1 MLSEGR
7 KRDAAANAVL
17 ALSFAANAAQSPQ
30 AFVSSGE
37 KAAPS
42 LPLMGELMR
51 KRKEA
56 NRNLDSARVSEPA
69 RNRKKKN
76 FSESKRLKKWWNKGR
91 NERVP
96 NENKASWKELMD
108 DDRKQL
114 TRTDTSFK
122 KGETGVKGW
131 RPHKA
136 FSPRMIK
143 TGPTPAVRQAFERPV
158 RAVSKIFNKEDI
170 QSSKMKT
177 FKKFLEEATIIREGR
192 HFSSK
197 DELMKHHG
205 GKLPDGTFIK
215 NRGTKEAPKYGL
227 ASVQSREN
235 EKERREKRIKQAT
248 GQLTPGEKAKVER
261 KRKLARRRGAELHH
275 ATEIETSGKEMKNM
289 SPGDVLRHKKK
300 QAQEKKYH
308 GNDPKNLVVANKG
321 PVSKFKPQQPGF
333 HHGKFHAFERGNREK
348 LSDISNAITPMRAF
362 TTLVNKARRKT
373 RRGED

>member
-177 FKKFLEEATIIREGR
+177 FKKFLEEAHLIEAKQPT
-192 HFSSK
+192 FSSRA
-197 DELMKHHG
+197 ELEKHHKGIPAGMYANNAGSTENPKWRLKPKSG
-205 GKLPDGTFIK
+205 G
-215 NRGTKEAPKYGL
+215 
-227 ASVQSREN
+227 
-235 EKERREKRIKQAT
+235 
-248 GQLTPGEKAKVER
+248 
-261 KRKLARRRGAELHH
+261 
-275 ATEIETSGKEMKNM
+275 
-289 SPGDVLRHKKK
+289 
-300 QAQEKKYH
+300 AQEKKARAERIASLSSHSERSAADAKKRKLHKAGLDAHHITPTHYSAKIKSSMSDAEWEAKKKKDAASGIYH
-308 GNDPKNLVVANKG
+308 GHHPKNLMGATTDKTPEKHSKRGIRHRAGGAHELEGKTKELYSGSISHKDLLAAAQRRRLRKEKGINK
-321 PVSKFKPQQPGF
+321 
-333 HHGKFHAFERGNREK
+333 
-348 LSDISNAITPMRAF
+348 
-362 TTLVNKARRKT
+362 
-373 RRGED
+373 